1 MINYRSESEV
11 SALVNGAFQTSRE
24 IFESTIWTDVVKFRI
39 FFYIYGNA
47 VFAKDG
53 TNVAGI
59 HLNRGQYLRSY
70 RNLQNDLAFKE
81 KRSYKIYPLTTL
93 QRKIN
98 ELVQEKRIEI
108 QGTDYGTLF
117 TVVNYDEYQGFERYE
132 KSLVERNRNGTGTE
146 PEQYRNNNKKDKKD
160 KKDNNT
166 SSGNDGVSKVEQNF
180 ELLWKLYP
188 RKEGKD
194 VARKAY
200 KRAIKNGATNKAIQ
214 DGIVAYRKLVAS
226 EGRDKQYI
234 RQGGTWFNQKGWE
247 DEYQT
252 ELPVDT
258 SEQSEQSATDMN
270 DLDRQQEENLR
281 HAEEKYRK
289 EHPELNE

>member
-1 MINYRSESEV
+1 M
-11 SALVNGAFQTSRE
+11 VNGAFQTSRE
-24 IFESTIWTDVVKFRI
+24 IFDSTIWTDVIKFRI

-53 TNVAGI
+53 ANVAGI
-59 HLNRGQYLRSY
+59 HLKRGQYLRSY
-70 RNLQNDLAFKE
+70 RNLLKDLAYTEKRHLKMYSINTLKRKIESLAKE
-81 KRSYKIYPLTTL
+81 KRIVFES
-93 QRKIN
+93 
-98 ELVQEKRIEI
+98 
-108 QGTDYGTLF
+108 TDYGTLF
-117 TVVNYDEYQGFERYE
+117 TVVNYEEYQGFERYT
-132 KSLVERNRNGTGTE
+132 KQMTDTASDTPSDTAS
-146 PEQYRNNNKKDKKD
+146 EQQVNNNKKDNKD
-160 KKDNNT
+160 KNKNTT
-166 SSGNDGVSKVEQNF
+166 SSSNDGKSKVEQNF

-200 KRAIKNGATNKAIQ
+200 KRAIKNGTTNKAIQ

-226 EGRDKQYI
+226 EERDKQYI
-234 RQGGTWFNQKGWE
+234 RQGGTWFRQKGWE
-247 DEYQT
+247 DEYRT

>member
-1 MINYRSESEV
+1 V

-47 VFAKDG
+47 VFAKEG

-166 SSGNDGVSKVEQNF
+166 SSSNDGKSKVEQNF

-252 ELPVDT
+252 ELPADT
-258 SEQSEQSATDMN
+258 SEQSRQSATDMN
-270 DLDRQQEENLR
+270 DLDKQQEENLR
-281 HAEEKYRK
+281 RAEEKYRK